1 MEYIFKAL
9 LILIIE
15 LNIYYMLGYTM
26 GKMKIFP
33 AITSIASRF
42 ICGFIGYH
50 FLFWCLAFP
59 QMMMNGTLD
68 KLSITWFFVMG
79 SIISIIIIRS
89 YKDLWKSYKYFV
101 KRCFELKWYL
111 IFGVMLTLFMVYF
124 VCVNG
129 QTDIDA
135 RGYIGEV
142 TSIVD
147 TNQLTGILISNGQKL
162 DSIAFK
168 RAFAMFG
175 INSAVLCD
183 IFDIHPL
190 IFCRTVRAAM
200 NIILFAIVT
209 FEILTWVFRNYKDR
223 FEHAIIVLMLNES
236 FLFLFT
242 NSIYSS
248 SSFMLYR
255 TYEGKAYC
263 SGVLVL
269 LAIFMALKT
278 CTTNNAKWFGM
289 IFITMITAMSISA
302 TATFVPPLIVG
313 SIVFAYI
320 LVERKWKYVWMLA
333 VSLSPNIIY
342 IVLSITGFAGFQ
354 LEG

>member
-9 LILIIE
+9 IILIIE
-15 LNIYYMLGYTM
+15 LNIYYMLGYVM
-26 GKMKIFP
+26 GKVKIFP
-33 AITSIASRF
+33 TTSSIASRF
-42 ICGFIGYH
+42 IYGFVGYH
-50 FLFWCLAFP
+50 FLFWCVAFP
-59 QMMMNGTLD
+59 QTMMNGTLD
-68 KLSITWFFVMG
+68 KLSVTWLVVVG
-79 SIISIIIIRS
+79 GVISVIIIRY
-89 YKDLWKSYKYFV
+89 YKALWCSYKYIV
-101 KRCFELKWYL
+101 KRCFELKLYM
-111 IFGVMLTLFMVYF
+111 IPCVLFTGFLLYF

-129 QTDIDA
+129 QADIDA

-142 TSIVD
+142 TSMVD

-175 INSAVLCD
+175 TNSAVLCN

-190 IFCRTVRAAM
+190 IFCRTVRTII
-200 NIILFAIVT
+200 NIILFAIIT

-223 FEHAIIVLMLNES
+223 IEHAIVVLMLSES

-248 SSFMLYR
+248 SSFILYR

-269 LAIFMALKT
+269 LSIFMALKT
-278 CTTNNAKWFGM
+278 CTANNVKWFGM

-302 TATFVPPLIVG
+302 TATFIPPLIVG

-320 LVERKWKYVWMLA
+320 LVERKWKYIWMLA
-333 VSLSPNIIY
+333 VALSPNIIY
-342 IVLSITGFAGFQ
+342 ILLSVTGFAGFQ